1 MQRRRRTARVR
12 RVNTP
17 RRFALLF
24 GAQFLGFGAMLPFLP
39 AILTDGGLT
48 PEQIGT
54 VLAAGAM
61 VRLVAGPLSG
71 RLADQVAD
79 MRRLLALACLLAA
92 LAAVGF
98 GLLAGLV
105 LLLAVQLLHSAAA
118 APIIPLSDS
127 QAAGAVRAGGFD
139 YARVRAW
146 GSITFILGA
155 VAAGQATEWAG
166 ARAVAW
172 ILAGAMLLTAL
183 AALALPPPGPRRA
196 TPRGGLWAPLREP
209 LFRRVLLV
217 SALIQASHAAY
228 YGFSTLHW
236 QAAGLSAG
244 FIGVLWG
251 VGVVAE
257 VLLFL
262 RGGRLVDLLGLRALV
277 AIAAS
282 AGVLRWGL
290 TAVTADPIALL
301 LLQTLHAA
309 TFGVMHLAAMRA
321 MIRLPAELSGRA
333 QTLLSA
339 GVSATMGVV
348 MWLSGQVFAALGGLV
363 FLAMAAMCGA
373 ALLALL
379 AWRRD

>member
-1 MQRRRRTARVR
+1 MQRRPCAARVR
-12 RVNTP
+12 RVNPP

-39 AILTDGGLT
+39 AILAEGGLT
-48 PEQIGT
+48 PEQVGT

-79 MRRLLALACLLAA
+79 MRRLLAFTCLLAA

-98 GLLAGLV
+98 GLLAGFA

-146 GSITFILGA
+146 GSITFIIGA

-166 ARAVAW
+166 PRAVAW
-172 ILAGAMLLTAL
+172 ILAGAMVLTAL
-183 AALALPPPGPRRA
+183 SALALPPPGPRRA
-196 TPRGGLWAPLREP
+196 APRGGLWAPLREP

-228 YGFSTLHW
+228 YAFSTLHW

-262 RGGRLVDLLGLRALV
+262 RGGRLVDRLGLRALV
-277 AIAAS
+277 AIAAG

-321 MIRLPAELSGRA
+321 MVRLPAELSGRA

-363 FLAMAAMCGA
+363 FLSMAAMCAA

-379 AWRRD
+379 AWQRD